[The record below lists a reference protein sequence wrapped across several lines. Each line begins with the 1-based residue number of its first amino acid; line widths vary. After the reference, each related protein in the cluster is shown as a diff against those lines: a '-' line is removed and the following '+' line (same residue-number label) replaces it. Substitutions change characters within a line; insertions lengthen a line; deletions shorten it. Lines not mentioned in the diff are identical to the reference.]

1 MPQGLCKEAA
11 PNVFTRE
18 YSKATVTM
26 DCARWKPTI
35 KMKSDDQFNDT
46 SAPAFKQLSCGPA
59 AKQSVE
65 QWRHQMDAFRTTM
78 RSQSIAGG
86 TPGSFCNS
94 SDLYGQRAV
103 EITQQHPVASGPLF
117 IYLPWQ
123 AVHSPYDLVPG
134 FDCETEYPPY
144 PGVCKSLHTRSSP
157 FVQKSARSKA

>member
-1 MPQGLCKEAA
+1 MQQPKE
-11 PNVFTRE
+11 PRLHSNV
-18 YSKATVTM
+18 
-26 DCARWKPTI
+26 
-35 KMKSDDQFNDT
+35 
-46 SAPAFKQLSCGPA
+46 
-59 AKQSVE
+59 
-65 QWRHQMDAFRTTM
+65 TTY
-78 RSQSIAGG
+78 
-86 TPGSFCNS
+86 S

-134 FDCETEYPPY
+134 FDCETDYPPY

>member
-1 MPQGLCKEAA
+1 MQQPKE
-11 PNVFTRE
+11 PRLHRNV
-18 YSKATVTM
+18 
-26 DCARWKPTI
+26 
-35 KMKSDDQFNDT
+35 
-46 SAPAFKQLSCGPA
+46 
-59 AKQSVE
+59 
-65 QWRHQMDAFRTTM
+65 TTY
-78 RSQSIAGG
+78 
-86 TPGSFCNS
+86 S

-134 FDCETEYPPY
+134 FDCETKYPPY